1 MGLLIWKYQRSSW
14 ILLFILFVSTTQLW
28 AQSNAAKVQAIDEVY
43 RQARISISQKK
54 WLSNHFTI
62 NLKRHNLNHSGY
74 YHYSEKFYYAL
85 VTPSSPLLQLALVRR
100 EKENVDYQQEFLFN
114 PEGKL
119 IYFHE
124 KQNDVKNHPYR
135 EVKVYF
141 ERGKLLVWNQSN
153 QTDLRLK
160 VGLSPKERVK
170 IILKE
175 ARLLQKKLARQL
187 EEM

>member
-1 MGLLIWKYQRSSW
+1 MGALLWKRQHW
-14 ILLFILFVSTTQLW
+14 TTIFLLMALAGQTQLW

-43 RQARISISQKK
+43 NQARIKISQKK
-54 WLSNHFTI
+54 WLSNHFTH

-85 VTPSSPLLQLALVRR
+85 PPATTPRLQLALVRR
-100 EKENVDYQQEFLFN
+100 EKENIDYQKEFLFDKA
-114 PEGKL
+114 GKL

-124 KQNDVKNHPYR
+124 KQNDVKKLPYR

-141 ERGKLLVWNQSN
+141 ERGKLLVWTQSK
-153 QTDLRLK
+153 QTGLRIK
-160 VGLSPKERVK
+160 GGQTPKEKVK
-170 IILKE
+170 TILKE